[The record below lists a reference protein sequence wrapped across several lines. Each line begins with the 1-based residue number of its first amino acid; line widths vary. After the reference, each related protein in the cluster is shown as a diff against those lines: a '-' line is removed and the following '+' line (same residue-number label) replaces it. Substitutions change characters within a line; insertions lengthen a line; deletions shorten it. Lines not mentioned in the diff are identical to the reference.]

1 MKIKKRNT
9 HKRVTSSRIT
19 SPETRKN
26 PETGEPDLLLS
37 YADARF
43 NHCHNLTTKDI
54 FLYAAGNNDE
64 GDLPDGLDRLQHHKF
79 VIHLDAK
86 DVAIGLDVIP
96 ARIYRSGVI
105 PASQKDVDTVKL
117 VWLLNGA
124 VCRVIQRPAGV
135 SATQLINLVAEFDK
149 MALAGTVISETTKIG
164 EHGKVVSAG
173 NGMVEVKL
181 RSAKRAGSAPIYD
194 TTGAE

>member
-9 HKRVTSSRIT
+9 HSRVTSSRIT

-26 PETGEPDLLLS
+26 PATGDPDLLIS

-43 NHCHNLTTKDI
+43 NHCHNVTTKDI

-64 GDLPDGLDRLQHHKF
+64 GDIPDGLDRLSHHKF
-79 VIHLDAK
+79 IIHLDEK
-86 DVAIGLDVIP
+86 NVAIGLDVIP
-96 ARIYRSGVI
+96 SRVYRSGVI

-117 VWLLNGA
+117 VWLLGGA

-135 SATQLINLVAEFDK
+135 TASQLIALIAEFDK
-149 MALAGTVISETTKIG
+149 LASSGTVISETTRIG
-164 EHGKVVSAG
+164 ELGKVVTAG

-181 RSAKRAGSAPIYD
+181 RNSKRSGSAPVYESPAD
-194 TTGAE
+194 

>member
-26 PETGEPDLLLS
+26 LQTGEPDLLLS

-43 NHCHNLTTKDI
+43 NHCHNVTTKEL

-64 GDLPDGLDRLQHHKF
+64 GDLPDGLDRLAHHKF
-79 VIHLDAK
+79 VIHLDEN
-86 DVAIGLDVIP
+86 DVAVGLDVIP
-96 ARIYRSGVI
+96 ARVYRSGVI
-105 PASQKDVDTVKL
+105 PLSQKDVETVKL

-124 VCRVIQRPAGV
+124 VCRIIQRPAGV
-135 SATQLINLVAEFDK
+135 TATQLINLVAELDK
-149 MALAGTVISETTKIG
+149 LAHAGTVISETTKIG
-164 EHGKVVSAG
+164 DHGKVVVAG

-181 RSAKRAGSAPIYD
+181 RSAKRSGSAPVYD
-194 TTGAE
+194 TSAAD

>member
-26 PETGEPDLLLS
+26 TKTGEPDLLLS
-37 YADARF
+37 YVDARF
-43 NHCHNLTTKDI
+43 NHCNHVTTKDL
-54 FLYAAGNNDE
+54 FLYSAGNNDE

-79 VIHLDAK
+79 VIHLDSN

-96 ARIYRSGVI
+96 SRIYRSGVI
-105 PASQKDVDTVKL
+105 PASQKDIETVKL
-117 VWLLNGA
+117 TWLLGGA

-135 SATQLINLVAEFDK
+135 SATQLIGLIAELDK
-149 MALAGTVISETTKIG
+149 LATAGSVITETTTLG
-164 EHGKVVSAG
+164 NHGKVVTAG
-173 NGMVEVKL
+173 NGVIEVKL
-181 RSAKRAGSAPIYD
+181 RSAKRAGSAPVYE
-194 TTGAE
+194 TENV